1 MKTAVLCCLWALLF
15 CTTASGDE
23 KPRWQW
29 PTARVVETVETV
41 RAGRSLQPESWPGGA
56 RVAVLLAF
64 DVDVET
70 IPLIYYE
77 ATPDYLSRAEFG
89 ARVGVQRVLTLLDKH
104 RIPASFFVPAI
115 AFELHPGLAETILTS
130 GRHEIGVHG
139 WIHETPAELAPEQQ
153 RALLVRAIDSL
164 TEKTGQ
170 RPVGY
175 RAPSWSF
182 SRDTLPLIRE
192 LGFLYDSS
200 LMSDDRPYELLA
212 SGQPTGIVELPVDW
226 ILDDWPFL
234 SVVGGESAPYSP
246 REVLEVWR
254 EEFDAAYREGT
265 MFLLTMHPQV
275 IGRRS
280 RMVILEALIEHVRA
294 HDGVWFATHRDA
306 AAYVRE
312 QFSLPQPDRPVG
324 ERSQPR

>member
-1 MKTAVLCCLWALLF
+1 MKTMGIVCLCVLIFPRVLGGAE
-15 CTTASGDE
+15 AGE
-23 KPRWQW
+23 AQRWQW
-29 PTARVVETVETV
+29 SEEKVMQAVGAV
-41 RAGRSLQPESWPGGA
+41 RAGRSLQPESWPNGA

-70 IPLIYYE
+70 IPLMYYE

-89 ARVGVQRVLTLLDKH
+89 ARVGVPRILELLKKH
-104 RIPASFFVPAI
+104 DIPASFFVPAMV
-115 AFELHPGLAETILTS
+115 FELHPGLADAIRAS

-139 WIHETPAELAPEQQ
+139 WIHETPAEIAPEQE
-153 RALLVRAIDSL
+153 RALLTRAVESL
-164 TEKTGQ
+164 TSKIGE

-182 SRDTLPLIRE
+182 SPHTLSLIRE

-200 LMSDDRPYELLA
+200 LMADDRPYELLA
-212 SGQPTGIVELPVDW
+212 SGRPTGIVELPVDW

-234 SVVGGESAPYSP
+234 SVTGGESGPYSP
-246 REVLEVWR
+246 QEVLQVWR
-254 EEFDAAYREGT
+254 DEFDYAYRERT

-280 RMVILEALIEHVRA
+280 RIRTLEDLIEHIGA

-312 QFSLPQPDRPVG
+312 QFALRIPSRGD
-324 ERSQPR
+324 